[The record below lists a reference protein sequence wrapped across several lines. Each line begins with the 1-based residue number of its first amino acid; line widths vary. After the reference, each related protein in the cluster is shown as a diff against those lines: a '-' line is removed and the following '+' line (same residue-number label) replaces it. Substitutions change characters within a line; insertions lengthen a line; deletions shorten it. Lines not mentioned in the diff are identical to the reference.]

1 MAKVSGYLYGATGKL
16 GSATL
21 YTAGGKTIIRE
32 ARSSAKDAKTFAQ
45 MIQRVIAKTAMNQY
59 SALQDIANHS
69 FQGKAAGQQCMS
81 RFLSRNMNYF
91 RERAAEIQQAG
102 GSIYAFLQFAAVG
115 STKYTPAAV
124 IISEGKLSRI
134 ITSIKVDG
142 SHAFINVPSGTTY
155 KALADTL
162 NAKRGD
168 QLTFITIEKNTS
180 TGDYIPHVS
189 RVILDPRNDD
199 GSAADWAHTDFC
211 GQNAVVKPNMRNKGN
226 FQLLEEVSPGVLNFN
241 IAGGLVTAAGCI
253 LSRKV
258 NGQWL
263 RSSCKLVLN
272 ESILGYDAM
281 SLGAAVDASLA
292 SNEIYTDDDLY
303 LNNAGTGGAQGVAE
317 SPAVGSLV
325 TVSNIVSINGVD
337 QDVSGGSVQVSAL
350 DNLTVYG
357 TGLTDG
363 YIKVQRE
370 GEQEATS
377 LIAVSN
383 GRAAYVSMGGIIP
396 NSETVYHVTK
406 NNEAWFDMIDPG
418 TIQGLE

>member
-21 YTAGGKTIIRE
+21 YTSGGKTIIRE
-32 ARSSAKDAKTFAQ
+32 AKSSAKDAKTFAQ

-115 STKYTPAAV
+115 TTKYTPAAV
-124 IISEGKLSRI
+124 ILSEGKLSRI

-142 SHAFINVPSGTTY
+142 SYAYINVPGGSTY

-168 QLTFITIEKNTS
+168 QLTFVTIEKNTS

-241 IAGGLVTAAGCI
+241 IAGGLVAAAGCI

-317 SPAVGSLV
+317 APAVGSLV
-325 TVSNIVSINGVD
+325 TVSNIVNINGVE
-337 QDVSGGSVQVSAL
+337 QDISGGSVTVN
-350 DNLTVYG
+350 NLRSVTVYG

-363 YIKVQRE
+363 YVKIKEVDAQS
-370 GEQEATS
+370 AMD
-377 LIAVSN
+377 LVAASN
-383 GRAAYVSMGGIIP
+383 GRSASISLVSLASGG
-396 NSETVYHVTK
+396 ELYHVTV
-406 NNEAWFDMIDPG
+406 NSEPWFDIEIPV
-418 TIQGLE
+418 QGLE